1 MSLKCHLEYNPSHL
15 KFTKEDTLF
24 SHYMLSYKSSLLGD
38 IGSTHKHC
46 STGNWGLK
54 CLIQTY
60 IIHPQSW
67 RVCIMRHATNLVRL
81 LPQYTLMDTFF
92 TLQGAWFPASF
103 LLIKISMDNCR
114 VSVHDYILTED
125 RTWSSLTY
133 VAQLLSGW
141 TFWAIK
147 DIKVLLSFF
156 HKVDC
161 IPSQDLL
168 ITLHPS
174 EAGAISVL
182 QWNNHVLRGWC
193 IDICKYSWL

>member
-103 LLIKISMDNCR
+103 LLIKIRMDNCR
-114 VSVHDYILTED
+114 VSVHNYILTEGSHLEFPD
-125 RTWSSLTY
+125 LCGSAAIWLD
-133 VAQLLSGW
+133 LLSYQGYQSTFKFLSQGW
-141 TFWAIK
+141 LYPFSGSTDNLAPFR
-147 DIKVLLSFF
+147 S
-156 HKVDC
+156 
-161 IPSQDLL
+161 
-168 ITLHPS
+168 
-174 EAGAISVL
+174 
-182 QWNNHVLRGWC
+182 RGYFC
-193 IDICKYSWL
+193 SPMK